1 MPVSIAPAGKEFV
14 IRKVGAEEKVKKRLR
29 ELGITVGSG
38 IALVASGG
46 GNVIVVVKG
55 GRLCLDR
62 ALAEKIIVA

>member
-38 IALVASGG
+38 IALVSSGG

-62 ALAEKIIVA
+62 ALTEKIIVA

>member
-38 IALVASGG
+38 IALVSSGG

-55 GRLCLDR
+55 GRLCLDS

>member
-38 IALVASGG
+38 IALVSSGG

>member
-1 MPVSIAPAGKEFV
+1 MPVSIAPAGREFI

-38 IALVASGG
+38 IALVSSGG